1 MSPSVPKCLT
11 AGDSPTGNFQWALS
25 SMSGFTD
32 VWASIGHRLASPDN
46 GRLARHAVTW
56 EDRVVPGA
64 FEVQNPE
71 FVIDRDGRTL
81 MILVD
86 DGKRLATLLELRP
99 ADADANSAALKIGKR
114 CRRVA
119 QRRLNSQSAKT
130 KPSYPRWRNYNGP
143 ATSVNVSR
151 ISFSP

>member
-1 MSPSVPKCLT
+1 
-11 AGDSPTGNFQWALS
+11 
-25 SMSGFTD
+25 MSGFTD

-99 ADADANSAALKIGKR
+99 ADADANSAALKIRKAMQTGGTTE
-114 CRRVA
+114 VELSIGEDEA
-119 QRRLNSQSAKT
+119 VISALEELQRSGNFSERLSNLLLALK
-130 KPSYPRWRNYNGP
+130 KKIAGE
-143 ATSVNVSR
+143 SV
-151 ISFSP
+151 